1 MVPAGPLGHGRE
13 WRQLRRLRVGRAVGN
28 PVGLATAACRRGSG
42 EDCEQVRG
50 EVRRQVRGLWG
61 GKDRGQIVG
70 CGVGRTA
77 GPSAA
82 VSDRGQAVL

>member
-1 MVPAGPLGHGRE
+1 MVESGGSSVGCVWAGPWAIR
-13 WRQLRRLRVGRAVGN
+13 W
-28 PVGLATAACRRGSG
+28 GLATAACRRGSG